1 MWQLYVEWNCITT
14 DRLLRHRRCC
24 LHIMTCN
31 DCLADSSYMNPALAN
46 YECDG
51 QMSIFDFINELP
63 NQRSINKNENTINTS
78 CDKRG
83 NFL

>member
-1 MWQLYVEWNCITT
+1 
-14 DRLLRHRRCC
+14 
-24 LHIMTCN
+24 MTYN
-31 DCLADSSYMNPALAN
+31 DCLADSSYMNPALAK

-63 NQRSINKNENTINTS
+63 NQRYINKDENTINTS
-78 CDKRG
+78 CDKHG